1 MAKIDVSELLR
12 DPDFTDVITL
22 IKRKS
27 EVNEYGENVLTEYP
41 CQIVAVVQGANT
53 ETMTKLPEGARL
65 GDMVDVYYQGT
76 LTAERKGGYAD
87 IIVYSGKRYQVKEV
101 VEDYLNHGTGFTKAV
116 CVLEPVNAN

>member
-1 MAKIDVSELLR
+1 MAKIDVSDLLR

-101 VEDYLNHGTGFTKAV
+101 VEDYLNHGAGFTKAV